1 MPGVAALPSSLDAPS
16 VLVQNK
22 VKNYESTQTLS
33 SFSHS
38 TSSSINTTTSPT
50 LSSADSAIMSH
61 NQPASNSI
69 IDILEHVIEDDEDD
83 EFDYEALPENTSLHI
98 NMLAGAAAGIMV
110 RYKLLLKY
118 LTIHQLTT
126 LGTLGHVS
134 CRCHQ
139 GE

>member
-22 VKNYESTQTLS
+22 VKNYESTQNLS

-38 TSSSINTTTSPT
+38 SSIDTTTSST
-50 LSSADSAIMSH
+50 HTAADSTIMSH

-69 IDILEHVIEDDEDD
+69 IDILEHAIEEEEDD
-83 EFDYEALPENTSLHI
+83 EFDYEALPENTSLPI

-110 RYKLLLKY
+110 RYSSIK
-118 LTIHQLTT
+118 I
-126 LGTLGHVS
+126 
-134 CRCHQ
+134 
-139 GE
+139 